1 MSHDHLN
8 HVLVLLLRLP
18 PHRHELLHHVG
29 PVIGQFEKGAIISY
43 SPATGGGD
51 NKPSLPKGAFAQQLL
66 LRVLSYIAVARGHS
80 GIIDTHE

>member
-1 MSHDHLN
+1 MSHDHLD

-29 PVIGQFEKGAIISY
+29 PVDQFEKGPIISY

-51 NKPSLPKGAFAQQLL
+51 NKPSLPKGTFAQQFL
-66 LRVLSYIAVARGHS
+66 LRVLSYITVARRHS
-80 GIIDTHE
+80 GIINTHE